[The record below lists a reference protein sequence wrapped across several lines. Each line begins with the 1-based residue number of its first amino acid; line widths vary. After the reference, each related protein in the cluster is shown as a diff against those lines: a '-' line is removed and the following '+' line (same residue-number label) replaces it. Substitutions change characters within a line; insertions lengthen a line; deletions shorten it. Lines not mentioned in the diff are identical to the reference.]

1 MHLIKVQTFSFA
13 NLDQFSTGSLITRL
27 TNDIT
32 QVQNLINMALRMML
46 RAPGM
51 LIGALI
57 MAFVM
62 NAELAVIVLIVIP
75 ILVGAIAVLIKI
87 CTARSSRSCR
97 RSSMH

>member
-1 MHLIKVQTFSFA
+1 
-13 NLDQFSTGSLITRL
+13 
-27 TNDIT
+27 
-32 QVQNLINMALRMML
+32 MALRMML

-87 CTARSSRSCR
+87 AFPKFKIMQKKLDALNSIFRKCLQMSA
-97 RSSMH
+97 